1 MVLNID
7 LAPTVLRAAGQVPPE
22 TMQGVDL
29 SPLYLGDRPPEW
41 REEFFYEHPTITSKQ
56 RIPSSIGVVRRNW
69 TFIRW
74 PEYDVEQFFDLTR
87 DPDEI
92 HDLAGDAASAP
103 RVAAGRA
110 RLAEWQVRVR

>member
-1 MVLNID
+1 
-7 LAPTVLRAAGQVPPE
+7 
-22 TMQGVDL
+22 
-29 SPLYLGDRPPEW
+29 
-41 REEFFYEHPTITSKQ
+41 
-56 RIPSSIGVVRRNW
+56 VRRNW
-69 TFIRW
+69 KFIRW